1 MFSWIC
7 PQCGREVP
15 PSRTDCPDCAE
26 RAKQMA
32 AASAAQQPPAGWQPP
47 PPQAPPAAPWQQP
60 VAGWQQPQAAPPQA
74 WQPAPPAPPPQ
85 QPPPPQPQWPPAAT
99 AYAPPQPEPPA
110 YAAPPPQ
117 YAPPPQQ
124 YAPPPPQHPQYVQQP
139 PAAWPPPESRSTP
152 PAWLVGVGTAVVFLL
167 LGAGIY
173 YFLNRS
179 DSTSPTT
186 ASQDKTGAATAGD
199 AAKGK
204 VTNPL
209 QKYVEVVGIRMTTQD
224 KQPVAKFV
232 VVNHSGA
239 EIVNLAANITLLAS
253 TSRSDEDSVG
263 TFSFKI
269 PSIGAGDSKEL
280 TAPLKTKLK
289 PYELPDWQ
297 NTTAE
302 VQITS
307 PAQ

>member
-1 MFSWIC
+1 M
-7 PQCGREVP
+7 
-15 PSRTDCPDCAE
+15 TDCPDCAE

-32 AASAAQQPPAGWQPP
+32 AAGAPQQAPAGW
-47 PPQAPPAAPWQQP
+47 PPQPQQPQSPSAPWQQP
-60 VAGWQQPQAAPPQA
+60 VTSWQPPQAPPPQQA
-74 WQPAPPAPPPQ
+74 WQPPPPAPPPQ
-85 QPPPPQPQWPPAAT
+85 VQWPPAAT
-99 AYAPPQPEPPA
+99 AYAPSQPEPPA
-110 YAAPPPQ
+110 YA
-117 YAPPPQQ
+117 PPQQ
-124 YAPPPPQHPQYVQQP
+124 QYTPLPPPPYAPPPPPQHPQYAQQP
-139 PAAWPPPESRSTP
+139 PAAWPPPETRSAP

-179 DSTSPTT
+179 DSSS
-186 ASQDKTGAATAGD
+186 AAGAQDKTGVASSGD
-199 AAKGK
+199 ASKGK

-209 QKYVEVVGIRMTTQD
+209 QKYVEVVGIRMATQD
-224 KQPVAKFV
+224 KQPVARFV

-239 EIVNLAANITLLAS
+239 EIVDLAVNVTLLAS

-263 TFSFKI
+263 TFSFKL
-269 PSIGAGDSKEL
+269 PSIGAGESKEL
-280 TAPLKTKLK
+280 TQPLKTKLK